1 MQLVQLVFGPHD
13 SRRIIY
19 LIHPMY
25 IIYPINTIHPTACL
39 GEESIKKRPLFV
51 VFDYEGVRTPPP
63 FVVTWESEIFGPY
76 FNVVV
81 DAIGPETDF
90 TLETNV
96 KE

>member
-1 MQLVQLVFGPHD
+1 MKIVYLVLPGLFV
-13 SRRIIY
+13 RLRIVTKGG
-19 LIHPMY
+19 LQ
-25 IIYPINTIHPTACL
+25 
-39 GEESIKKRPLFV
+39 KKRPFFI
-51 VFDYEGVRTPPP
+51 VFYYEGVRTPPHPP
-63 FVVTWESEIFGPY
+63 FIVTWDSEIFGPY

>member
-1 MQLVQLVFGPHD
+1 MDFAVNKGGMQ
-13 SRRIIY
+13 
-19 LIHPMY
+19 
-25 IIYPINTIHPTACL
+25 
-39 GEESIKKRPLFV
+39 KKRP
-51 VFDYEGVRTPPP
+51 VFIFFFYEGVRAPPPP
-63 FVVTWESEIFGPY
+63 FIVTWDSEIFGPY

>member
-1 MQLVQLVFGPHD
+1 MHDDIGILVLLHRNLKVVLHYD
-13 SRRIIY
+13 SFRRY
-19 LIHPMY
+19 LRE
-25 IIYPINTIHPTACL
+25 
-39 GEESIKKRPLFV
+39 GFKKKRPFFI
-51 VFDYEGVRTPPP
+51 VFYYEGVRTPPP
-63 FVVTWESEIFGPY
+63 FIVTWDSEIFGPY

>member
-1 MQLVQLVFGPHD
+1 MKG
-13 SRRIIY
+13 SR
-19 LIHPMY
+19 P
-25 IIYPINTIHPTACL
+25 
-39 GEESIKKRPLFV
+39 
-51 VFDYEGVRTPPP
+51 PPP
-63 FVVTWESEIFGPY
+63 FIVTWDSEIFGPY

>member
-1 MQLVQLVFGPHD
+1 MVSDGAWLCKGL
-13 SRRIIY
+13 
-19 LIHPMY
+19 L
-25 IIYPINTIHPTACL
+25 TEL
-39 GEESIKKRPLFV
+39 GRAAKKKRP
-51 VFDYEGVRTPPP
+51 VFIVFYYEGVRTPPP
-63 FVVTWESEIFGPY
+63 FIVTWDSEIFGPY